1 LKTQGVSSQF
11 KAWDKFTIPHADKF
25 GYCSNSSV
33 FKEREYAAIAH
44 LLMAVSLDGI
54 SNK

>member
-11 KAWDKFTIPHADKF
+11 KAWDKFTTPHANKF
-25 GYCSNSSV
+25 GSCSNSSL
-33 FKEREYAAIAH
+33 FKDREYGAAH

-54 SNK
+54 FNK